1 MAAALYP
8 FLNFFPAVQLARN
21 LELGEWIVG
30 VPDQTVAWRPEP
42 FRELATKLLE
52 ASEPKEF
59 KKPALVWH
67 RERGFDGT
75 HPSDDV
81 AKAIQAA
88 VRFALL
94 DDNDQV
100 RRDLH
105 AARYLATSE
114 NGVFYRQPIDESS
127 RSVAHETG
135 GAIKRTLIGGWKIG
149 ERPVSLPDAT
159 QAIDRPV
166 PVSRSLA
173 TAVYTAVVS
182 QNQADQTL
190 ATAVEWHAIAL
201 ANPHAVRWQQ
211 RIVALKTGFEA
222 LFGESKSAHCAAALR
237 KLFEHTAGP
246 HSNLFPWG
254 GCLWSPAERVDL
266 PRQYKKKP
274 GKRSELEDWFM
285 AFADV
290 RNAIIHEGRILTDT
304 YQAPAERPLSRYA
317 GEFFWKAERILREA
331 IKARLGAEVLLCSL
345 LDKQK
350 RREAFAPE
358 ILAWFKERLADDQR
372 SSPQREVPATADPA
386 EPARALPDLLTAL
399 GCPAANHVQVR
410 REWRERRADDNEVLE
425 CWLALAGGR
434 EIDVS
439 VAEKEYLKK
448 AGAEDWLSE
457 DFDPCD

>member
-1 MAAALYP
+1 VYP

-30 VPDQTVAWRPEP
+30 TPDETVIWRAEP
-42 FRELATKLLE
+42 FRELANMLFE

-67 RERGFDGT
+67 RERGFDGSY
-75 HPSDDV
+75 PPDEV
-81 AKAIQAA
+81 ARAIQSA

-94 DDNDQV
+94 DYNDQV
-100 RRDLH
+100 SRDLN
-105 AARYLATSE
+105 AARHLATSE

-149 ERPVSLPDAT
+149 ERAVSLPDAT
-159 QAIDRPV
+159 EAIDRPA
-166 PVSRSLA
+166 PVSRCLA
-173 TAVYTAVVS
+173 TAVYAAVVS
-182 QNQADQTL
+182 RAQADQTV
-190 ATAVEWHAIAL
+190 ATAIEWHATAL

-222 LFGESKSAHCAAALR
+222 LFGESNSAACAGALR
-237 KLFEHTAGP
+237 KLFEDSTRP
-246 HSNLFPWG
+246 HHALFPWA
-254 GCLWSPAERVDL
+254 GCLWSATERVNL
-266 PRQYKKKP
+266 ARQYTNKK
-274 GKRSELEDWFM
+274 GQVVSVTRSELEDWFM
-285 AFADV
+285 AFAEV

-331 IKARLGAEVLLCSL
+331 IKARLGADVLLCGL
-345 LDKQK
+345 LEKQK
-350 RREAFAPE
+350 RYDALAPE
-358 ILAWFKERLADDQR
+358 ILAWFASHAEQPSGSGL
-372 SSPQREVPATADPA
+372 EGFPATAIPA
-386 EPARALPDLLTAL
+386 EPARAVSDLLTAL
-399 GCPAANHVQVR
+399 GCPAANHVQMR
-410 REWRERRADDNEVLE
+410 REWRERRADDNEAIE
-425 CWLALAGGR
+425 CWIAMAGKN

-439 VAEKEYLKK
+439 EAEKDTLKQ